1 MHSWIICLQN
11 LTDLVHISLKQI
23 SQCSSKTCHL
33 ISIASFAKS
42 MFDWTQAQPEFFSK
56 SWLQRWLSAQD
67 VKLKDW
73 LMRRQDPLS
82 AGQLKHKHCSVWCFK
97 PCWSLWK
104 GCIFWKLWYMDD
116 GLLPKINRKGFSS
129 NAASKS
135 KPIHQR
141 PKALPLSE
149 LLGLPPHVWSW
160 STQLNVKFC
169 RTCACTPKRS
179 NGPSPK
185 KRIEIAHWTSYE
197 RFLEGLCPFD
207 GRLKQHFPIL
217 KTAGP

>member
-1 MHSWIICLQN
+1 MSIDFHCIICKINVWLNPSSTRVLFQELATTVAIGAGCEVERLADEKARPALGWATQTQTLQC
-11 LTDLVHISLKQI
+11 L
-23 SQCSSKTCHL
+23 
-33 ISIASFAKS
+33 
-42 MFDWTQAQPEFFSK
+42 MFQTMLE
-56 SWLQRWLSAQD
+56 
-67 VKLKDW
+67 
-73 LMRRQDPLS
+73 
-82 AGQLKHKHCSVWCFK
+82 
-97 PCWSLWK
+97 SLWK

-185 KRIEIAHWTSYE
+185 QRIEIAHWTSYE

>member
-23 SQCSSKTCHL
+23 SQCSSKTCQL

-97 PCWSLWK
+97 PCWRVFGKAVFFENFDIWM
-104 GCIFWKLWYMDD
+104 MDFYLKSIGKD
-116 GLLPKINRKGFSS
+116 SALMLRPR
-129 NAASKS
+129 ASQFIS
-135 KPIHQR
+135 GQKPYHCQNSWVYR
-141 PKALPLSE
+141 PMFEA
-149 LLGLPPHVWSW
+149 GLPS
-160 STQLNVKFC
+160 
-169 RTCACTPKRS
+169 
-179 NGPSPK
+179 
-185 KRIEIAHWTSYE
+185 
-197 RFLEGLCPFD
+197 
-207 GRLKQHFPIL
+207 
-217 KTAGP
+217 